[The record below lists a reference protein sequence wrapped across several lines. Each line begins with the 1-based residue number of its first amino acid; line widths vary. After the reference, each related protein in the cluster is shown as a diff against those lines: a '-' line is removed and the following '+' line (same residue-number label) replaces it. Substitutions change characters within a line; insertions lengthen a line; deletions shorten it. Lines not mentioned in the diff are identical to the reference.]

1 MPRRIVCVHRGQLGD
16 TGLWYCTFNGVWSG
30 DTRLSNG
37 AQSADAPSVA
47 VVNNVLYCL
56 HRGDNNDDRLWWST
70 FDPYLLSWSQ
80 DVAFNA
86 EQRSSTAPA
95 VANYL
100 GELHCVYKGANDNKL
115 WWTRFDAPTR
125 TWSPGTALP
134 DAQTQSQPALTTW
147 NNILWCVFR
156 GASDQGLWCAAY
168 YQGQWSTPSKFPNG
182 NETGFGPALVAGEI
196 DGAGALLC
204 LHSTKINAPTVP
216 GLTQSLWWS
225 EFQGAFVNE
234 RANWSADT
242 EFDQGNRAFASPAG
256 VFYGGRFYCVHRG
269 QASLNDG
276 AGDQS
281 LWYCRFDGRNW
292 AADQQFE
299 GGNRSQAGVALAI
312 LDFL

>member
-1 MPRRIVCVHRGQLGD
+1 MHVLQRRNALFDGRVGREQLANAASNAHGSHALGQFGRVQAAKTGQGVDHRLATAHELG
-16 TGLWYCTFNGVWSG
+16 
-30 DTRLSNG
+30 G
-37 AQSADAPSVA
+37 A
-47 VVNNVLYCL
+47 
-56 HRGDNNDDRLWWST
+56 RIGT
-70 FDPYLLSWSQ
+70 
-80 DVAFNA
+80 
-86 EQRSSTAPA
+86 
-95 VANYL
+95 
-100 GELHCVYKGANDNKL
+100 EL
-115 WWTRFDAPTR
+115 APTR

-134 DAQTQSQPALTTW
+134 DSQTHSQPALTMW

-168 YQGQWSTPSKFPNG
+168 YQGQWSTPSKFTNG

-204 LHSTKINAPTVP
+204 LHSTKINALTVP

-234 RANWSADT
+234 RANRSADT
-242 EFDQGNRAFASPAG
+242 EFDQGNRAFASPAW

-269 QASLNDG
+269 QASQNDG